1 MTSYTEN
8 DDVKNELQC
17 HLVCKTSTILFND
30 DVAVVGNKRPGVDE
44 WRVRTGAM
52 ECH

>member
-17 HLVCKTSTILFND
+17 HLVCKTSTIIFN

-44 WRVRTGAM
+44 WPGRTCAM